1 MKKMN
6 CNIANDLIPLYIDD
20 VISADSK
27 EMLEDHV
34 SCCRKC
40 QQTIK
45 KMQQDIPMMEDR
57 DFNPFKKLRKKILI
71 RTSVIVLVML
81 LLYGAFL
88 FCDLTVLPVFYYG
101 PTLRNDLSVIETEEG
116 LFLRREELAAR
127 GDVVILDQNCNGEI
141 KLYIGENIFGRFRMG
156 WTDRLTYTQIAPSEP
171 AFGEEPFS
179 KVSYC
184 DKDGNVRD
192 VLWEKEEK

>member
-20 VISADSK
+20 VISDDSK

-34 SCCRKC
+34 AWCKNC

-45 KMQQDIPMMEDR
+45 KMKQDIPMMEDR
-57 DFNPFKKLRKKILI
+57 DFNPFKRLRKKIFI
-71 RTSVIVLVML
+71 RTILIVFVMF
-81 LLYGAFL
+81 LLYAAFL

-101 PTLRNDLSVIETEEG
+101 PTLMQNLEVVEMEEG
-116 LFLRREELAAR
+116 LFLRRDDLAAR
-127 GDVVILDQNCNGEI
+127 GDVVILDDNCHGEI

-156 WTDRLTYTQIAPSEP
+156 WWSHLTYTQIAPSEP
-171 AFGEEPFS
+171 AFGDEPFS

-184 DKDGNVRD
+184 DKDGNVLH
-192 VLWEKEEK
+192 VLWEKEE